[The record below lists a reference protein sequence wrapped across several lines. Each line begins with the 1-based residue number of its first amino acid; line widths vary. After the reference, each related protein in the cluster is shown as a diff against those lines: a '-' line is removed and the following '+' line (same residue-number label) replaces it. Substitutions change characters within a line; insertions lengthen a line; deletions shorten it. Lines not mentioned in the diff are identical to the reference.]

1 MSKLATYARLQFA
14 IALIAFGVQHI
25 IRQRFTIGES
35 SSWPALIP
43 GGIVWAYLSGVFV
56 ILTGTMVMLNKNA
69 SPFLMVTGLM
79 IFVWAF
85 VRDLPA
91 FFMHPAY
98 DASLTRLGEALAMTG
113 SVFIVANELANQKKS
128 LIYKLMPLGPVFL
141 GVFLFICG
149 TQHFTLAKYVKTLVP
164 SWIPGNLYW
173 TYFAGAALIAG
184 GIGLMWAKSR
194 RLAAFWSGLM
204 IFIWMLIIHA
214 PRVIHSIN
222 DADEWNSLLQTI
234 ALSAA
239 LFVLAFSKRNQVI
252 N

>member
-25 IRQRFTIGES
+25 IRQRFTMGES
-35 SSWPALIP
+35 SSWPASIP
-43 GGIVWAYLSGVFV
+43 GGITWAYLSGLFV
-56 ILTGTMVMLNKNA
+56 ILTGTMVLLNKNA
-69 SPFLMVTGLM
+69 SIFLIVTGLM

-85 VRDLPA
+85 VRDLPN

-113 SVFIVANELANQKKS
+113 SVFIVANEFTKS
-128 LIYKLMPLGPVFL
+128 KRSWMNKLLLLGPVFL
-141 GVFLFICG
+141 GIFLFICG

-173 TYFAGAALIAG
+173 TYFAGLALIAG
-184 GIGLMWAKSR
+184 GVGLIWPKSR

-214 PRVIHSIN
+214 PRVIHSIQ
-222 DADEWNSLLQTI
+222 DADEWNSLLQTM

-239 LFVLAFSKRNQVI
+239 LFILASSKKKPAN
-252 N
+252 